1 MIQGIDHI
9 VLTVS
14 DLERTLAFYARVLGM
29 ACVRESGRPAA
40 LAFGSQKIN
49 VHQKDHTFEPK
60 ALHPTLG
67 SSDFC
72 LITDRPVADW
82 LASLRHHGVALE
94 LGPVVRSG
102 ARGPMDSIYFRDPD
116 NNLIEVARYH

>member
-29 ACVRESGRPAA
+29 ACVREPGRPAA
-40 LAFGSQKIN
+40 LGFGSQRIN
-49 VHQKDHTFEPK
+49 VHRKDHTFEPK
-60 ALHPTLG
+60 AFRPTPG

-72 LITDRPVADW
+72 LITDRHIADW
-82 LASLRHHGVALE
+82 LASLRRHGVALE
-94 LGPVVRSG
+94 LDPVVRSG
-102 ARGPMDSIYFRDPD
+102 APGPMDSIYFRDPD
-116 NNLIEVARYH
+116 NNLIEVAQYH

>member
-14 DLERTLAFYARVLGM
+14 DLERTLAFYPRVLGM
-29 ACVRESGRPAA
+29 ACVREPGRPAA
-40 LAFGSQKIN
+40 LGFGSQKIN
-49 VHQKDHTFEPK
+49 VHQKDHRFEPK
-60 ALHPTLG
+60 AFRPTPG

-82 LASLRHHGVALE
+82 LALLRHHGVALE

-116 NNLIEVARYH
+116 NNLIEVTGYH